1 MTADANEYVI
11 VGKIGAA
18 YGIQGWLKITS
29 FTDTL
34 ADILDYDPWYV
45 EDNLGW
51 KLMDVESGKPHG
63 KGLVVKL
70 KGLANPEE
78 ARLLTGK
85 KIAIKRSQLPELPKN
100 EFYWRD
106 LEGLTVINHNGDI
119 LGKIVYI
126 MSTGSNDVLVVKG
139 EKEHAIPYLPDDVIT
154 SIDLDK
160 KIMHVKWDLI

>member
-18 YGIQGWLKITS
+18 YGIQGWLKIIS
-29 FTDTL
+29 FTETL
-34 ADILDYDPWYV
+34 TDILDYDPWYI
-45 EDNLGW
+45 EDNLEW

-63 KGLVVKL
+63 KGVIVKL
-70 KGLANPEE
+70 KHISNPEE

-85 KIAIKRSQLPELPKN
+85 KIAIKRSQLPALAKN
-100 EFYWRD
+100 EYYWRD
-106 LEGLTVINHNGDI
+106 LEGLTVINHNGDV
-119 LGKIVYI
+119 LGKIAFI

-139 EKEHAIPYLPDDVIT
+139 DKEYAIPYLPDDVIT

-160 KIMHVKWDLI
+160 QVMHVKWDLI